1 MLQAGISLIM
11 LRALL
16 LQRIGVRKNDT
27 SNSFRYDSAD
37 MKNKRNI
44 LALAQNMEFRS
55 SCRSQPIDYI

>member
-1 MLQAGISLIM
+1 M